1 MADIHAT
8 SFLLP
13 FFRDRNNSEFGING
27 RLPFSSDTRLRED
40 EAVQGTTKKAD
51 WYFHPDSCTVLSLS
65 NNSNITFI
73 KTKFY
78 GQGNIQIHV
87 PVRNCIILF
96 QVFRPCDAMAVRNND

>member
-40 EAVQGTTKKAD
+40 EAVQGTTRKQFGISIPIPAR
-51 WYFHPDSCTVLSLS
+51 FHSSPSK
-65 NNSNITFI
+65 SNITF
-73 KTKFY
+73 
-78 GQGNIQIHV
+78 
-87 PVRNCIILF
+87 
-96 QVFRPCDAMAVRNND
+96 